1 MEAHFSQN
9 LLIVNGAVTD
19 VSFCNRTT
27 ALQRKMDPETTSWK
41 PVHRAGDFH
50 HENQADTVHSM
61 CPLQSLGQNTSGMD
75 IVAVS
80 TYLAAESGTHVQQS
94 PQLLMYSNSQHVSD
108 LEEDEIETDCSGRT
122 SSRFPSPL
130 PPKGDLCF
138 SHKINALPYSS
149 NRADQLQH
157 KV

>member
-1 MEAHFSQN
+1 MYF
-9 LLIVNGAVTD
+9 
-19 VSFCNRTT
+19 FCNRTT
-27 ALQRKMDPETTSWK
+27 ALQRRMDPETTSWK

-50 HENQADTVHSM
+50 HENQADTVRSM

-75 IVAVS
+75 IVDLS

-94 PQLLMYSNSQHVSD
+94 PQLLMYSSSQHVSD
-108 LEEDEIETDCSGRT
+108 LEADEIETDYSGWT

-138 SHKINALPYSS
+138 SHKINALPCSS
-149 NRADQLQH
+149 SCADQLQH